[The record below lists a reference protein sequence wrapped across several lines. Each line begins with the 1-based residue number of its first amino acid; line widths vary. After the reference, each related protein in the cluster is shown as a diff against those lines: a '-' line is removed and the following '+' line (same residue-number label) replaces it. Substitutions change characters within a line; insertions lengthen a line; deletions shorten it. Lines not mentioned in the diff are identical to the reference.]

1 MTAAELSP
9 FALFAQASG
18 VVQAVFLV
26 LAAAS
31 LAAWSLIVEKLL
43 VLRRLA
49 GESRRFANQP
59 APADGLAGRLGAAA
73 NAEAARRLHGESLSE
88 RRERIAAA
96 QCDAL
101 ADALLAA
108 ESRLGHLATIA
119 SAAPFV
125 GLFGTVW
132 GVMHA
137 FAGLAGAADHSLA
150 AVAPGIAEALAATA
164 VGLLT
169 ALPAA
174 VGYNK
179 LAGDFNLLSRRLQ
192 LAVAARARRLAESG
206 EVA

>member
-1 MTAAELSP
+1 MTAGELSP
-9 FALFAQASG
+9 FTLFAGASG
-18 VVQAVFLV
+18 VVQSVFVV
-26 LAAAS
+26 LAFAS

-43 VLRRLA
+43 VLHRLA
-49 GESRRFANQP
+49 DENRRFGAD
-59 APADGLAGRLGAAA
+59 ARPADGLAGRLCAAA
-73 NAEAARRLHGESLSE
+73 DDAAARRLPGESAAE
-88 RRERIAAA
+88 RRERIAAT
-96 QCDAL
+96 QRETL
-101 ADALLAA
+101 AEALLAA

-137 FAGLAGAADHSLA
+137 FAGLAGAAEHSLA

-192 LAVAARARRLAESG
+192 LAVAAHARRLAEAA
-206 EVA
+206 EAA